1 MFKLTERQA
10 QDLEDFNRKIPPE
23 LLGLPLGERLQRR
36 RTRRV

>member
-23 LLGLPLGERLQRR
+23 LLGFPVSGDLQRR
-36 RTRRV
+36 RIRCL